1 MQILIENLHL
11 TVGDRVAERPVVIA
25 GLQPSRGDQH
35 RGFGRTIEVVELALA
50 SQLLDDP
57 RLADIAAGHYVI
69 EILQLF
75 QRQNAQQRW
84 RQKGMAQSLMTDQL
98 DQLQRVATLVVA
110 GHDQLG
116 PLQQGRE
123 NIDQRGVE
131 TQRRKLQHPTLF
143 SQLHIVG
150 VPRAEVSEVGLA
162 EQHAF
167 GMAGGARG
175 IERHARRG
183 DVGALAHQR

>member
-1 MQILIENLHL
+1 MRALIENQHL
-11 TVGDRVAERPVVIA
+11 TVGDRVAECPVVIA

-69 EILQLF
+69 EVLQLF
-75 QRQNAQQRW
+75 QRQNAQQRRW
-84 RQKGMAQSLMTDQL
+84 QKGMAQSMMTDQL

-110 GHDQLG
+110 GYDQLG

-123 NIDQRGVE
+123 NIDQRRVE
-131 TQRRKLQHPTLF
+131 TQRRKLQNPTLIG
-143 SQLHIVG
+143 QQNVVG
-150 VPRAEVSEVGLA
+150 VPRAEVGEIGLA